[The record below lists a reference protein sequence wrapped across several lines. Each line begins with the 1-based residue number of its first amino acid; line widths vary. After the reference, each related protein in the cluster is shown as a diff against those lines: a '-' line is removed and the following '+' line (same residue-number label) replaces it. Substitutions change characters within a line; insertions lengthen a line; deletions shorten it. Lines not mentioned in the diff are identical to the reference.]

1 MYVKVNNDVIEKFP
15 YSILDLKNENPMTS
29 FPYDISN
36 DILEHYGV
44 YTISEQQMPEID
56 RFSYCVKRHLPELI
70 NGQWVLLWDVIQ
82 KTQQQLDEETEI
94 EAEKVRASRNK
105 KLLLSDWTQVDDAP
119 VDKQIWAAYRQALR
133 DVPAQSGFPWEVN
146 WPVEP

>member
-44 YTISEQQMPEID
+44 HSVSEQQMPETD

-70 NGQWVLLWDVIQ
+70 DGQWVLLWDVIQ